1 MFHYLKAKFFWA
13 FWDSIFSNVY
23 VGLSDGFVSIFEQ
36 ASEKMLLR
44 ERSQV
49 KATNFFV
56 NTNSLSISV
65 YTLKLKTEKL
75 NA

>member
-1 MFHYLKAKFFWA
+1 M
-13 FWDSIFSNVY
+13 Y

-56 NTNSLSISV
+56 NTNSLSISG

-75 NA
+75 NV